1 MVSVPLTLPVD
12 YWKALKINNKDLEIL
27 HSHLFEIE
35 TPLTSAELVG
45 EFIVNRIKYERDSQ
59 TKKMQGQGR
68 FYAPVEHYAKGD
80 KLTFSALDW
89 TEGTVT
95 SVRPGVNPRFNEF
108 EVLTVAMK
116 NGNEQLFAAGL
127 ADHDLNNVS
136 ASESQDKTLNP
147 EHIITTFGDVLVE
160 KLEAAFDND
169 PDLVRIAG
177 RWFPRAL
184 LIDVSPGHLN
194 LAEAA
199 LDVAQGEPLPTIEL
213 LKDVELPEKTNIKL
227 AEFSL
232 NLALQEDIRFDEV
245 GPVGE
250 ILWCLKR
257 LEPDN
262 VKNTPD
268 ILKYS
273 PIEYDRSLLTDEAI
287 ALEAKIDDEYGE
299 AANQPEQEEDEVTIC
314 LIYPHWRAGTL
325 PITPIV
331 QSMFPTAYISARVR
345 FTLVDKITGEKIP
358 AWVVRKERYVSGL
371 REWYKT
377 NKLMPGSLVRIKKSN
392 NRGEVVV
399 EAKTHHSTKD
409 WVRTIIIGADGGV
422 VFALLKQPVTA
433 ELNDRMAFAVPSLE
447 ATDQLWDSS
456 SQKNMP
462 FDTLVTKFLRELIK
476 LNTQGHIHAQELYA
490 AINIVR
496 RVPFGPLMA
505 HLAMNPQKYVH
516 IGDLHYS
523 LGEELQD

>member
-12 YWKALKINNKDLEIL
+12 YWKTLKINNKDLDFL

-35 TPLTSAELVG
+35 TPLTATELLG
-45 EFIVNRIKYERDSQ
+45 EFIGARIKSELDSQ
-59 TKKMQGQGR
+59 SKKMQGQGKV
-68 FYAPVEHYAKGD
+68 YVPAEHYAKGD
-80 KLTFSALDW
+80 KLTFPALDW

-95 SVRPGVNPRFNEF
+95 GVRPGVNPQFNEF
-108 EVLTVAMK
+108 EVVTVAMK

-127 ADHDLNNVS
+127 ADHDLNNAS

-147 EHIITTFGDVLVE
+147 KHIQSTYGDVLVE

-169 PDLVRIAG
+169 PELVRIAG
-177 RWFPRAL
+177 RWFPRTL
-184 LIDVSPGHLN
+184 LVDVSPGHLN

-199 LDVAQGEPLPTIEL
+199 LDVAHGEPLPTIEL
-213 LKDVELPEKTNIKL
+213 LKDVELPEKANMNL

-232 NLALQEDIRFDEV
+232 NLALQDDKRFDEV
-245 GPVGE
+245 GPAGE

-262 VKNTPD
+262 VQNVPE

-299 AANQPEQEEDEVTIC
+299 AANQPEQEENEVTIC

-325 PITPIV
+325 PITPLV

-345 FTLVDKITGEKIP
+345 FTLVDKITGQKIP
-358 AWVVRKERYVSGL
+358 AWVVRKERYVCGL

-377 NKLMPGSLVRIKKSN
+377 NKLMPGSLIRIVKSN

-399 EAKTHHSTKD
+399 EAKTHHTTKD
-409 WVRTIIIGADGGV
+409 WVRTVIIGADGGI

-433 ELNDRMAFAVPSLE
+433 ELNDRMAFAVPALE
-447 ATDQLWDSS
+447 AADQLWDSG
-456 SQKNMP
+456 SQKKMP
-462 FDTLVTKFLRELIK
+462 FDTLVTNFFRELIK

-505 HLAMNPQKYVH
+505 HLAANPQKFVH
-516 IGDLHYS
+516 IGDLHYRI
-523 LGEELQD
+523 GEEFQD